1 MLVVHTLWLLPLVI
15 DGVLMR
21 WCFLPKIVSRNRT
34 FFTQASS
41 QKSVRELREWINDN
55 VKEVTETTHLW
66 PHENKGT
73 SVPVKALED
82 DSAIYAAFRT
92 VFAAKHYDI
101 KPGSS

>member
-1 MLVVHTLWLLPLVI
+1 MFLATVPFLLEHRLKNLLA
-15 DGVLMR
+15 D
-21 WCFLPKIVSRNRT
+21 
-34 FFTQASS
+34 
-41 QKSVRELREWINDN
+41 LREWINDN
-55 VKEVTETTHLW
+55 VKEVKETTHLW

-82 DSAIYAAFRT
+82 DAAIYAAFRT